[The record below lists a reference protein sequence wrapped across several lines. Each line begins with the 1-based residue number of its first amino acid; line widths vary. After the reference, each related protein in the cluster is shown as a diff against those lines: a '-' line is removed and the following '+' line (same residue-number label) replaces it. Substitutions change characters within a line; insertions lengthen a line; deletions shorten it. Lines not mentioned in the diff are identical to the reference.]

1 MNLQFSDTK
10 DGFKTFS
17 LDNVYFHSKYAPLTE
32 AQRFVQSTTLPYKPK
47 LILLIEPGLSYC
59 FPYLK
64 DAYPDSKIVAIR
76 LIDYAFPKA
85 DVYDA
90 NINYK
95 SCANFKAYLLQTYGE
110 EMLLSST
117 IFTWPAAQNIFAQDV
132 HEIIEKYKQA
142 LNDCKTLLVTRQFF
156 EKKWLTNCLNF
167 IQHAKSFVSL
177 KDKLEL
183 PVVVCASGPSLI
195 PCIPALQQNKE
206 KVFII
211 ALSSALCVLIKN
223 DIIPDLVLS
232 TDGGFWAGEH
242 LKCLVK
248 NSFIPVAC
256 PAEAYIPK
264 KLLKKNPVLALEYD
278 DNSSFISTQIL
289 NKCGLKA
296 KSTLRNPTVSGTAI
310 YFANSITDKQVYFC
324 GLDLHENSG
333 LQHSKPNELEKNNS
347 LTETR
352 LANKETRNSRSR
364 FNSGSLKIY
373 EEWFSSINDEKLL
386 KKTVR
391 VIDSQ
396 FKNNTLGKLCDIN
409 SKSFGEQLDKLT
421 ALNKKEFFKDAVKE
435 ISNEQKNSVYEFVL
449 EQLDTPK
456 WQKQLFPAD
465 VIALENSNNGQ
476 AEQERLLQK
485 LELLKTKIRKLQN
498 V

>member
-132 HEIIEKYKQA
+132 HEIIEQYKQA

-167 IQHAKSFVSL
+167 IQNAKSFVSL

-183 PVVVCASGPSLI
+183 G
-195 PCIPALQQNKE
+195 Q
-206 KVFII
+206 
-211 ALSSALCVLIKN
+211 VL
-223 DIIPDLVLS
+223 
-232 TDGGFWAGEH
+232 F
-242 LKCLVK
+242 
-248 NSFIPVAC
+248 
-256 PAEAYIPK
+256 
-264 KLLKKNPVLALEYD
+264 
-278 DNSSFISTQIL
+278 
-289 NKCGLKA
+289 
-296 KSTLRNPTVSGTAI
+296 R
-310 YFANSITDKQVYFC
+310 VYRHC
-324 GLDLHENSG
+324 S
-333 LQHSKPNELEKNNS
+333 
-347 LTETR
+347 
-352 LANKETRNSRSR
+352 
-364 FNSGSLKIY
+364 
-373 EEWFSSINDEKLL
+373 
-386 KKTVR
+386 
-391 VIDSQ
+391 
-396 FKNNTLGKLCDIN
+396 
-409 SKSFGEQLDKLT
+409 
-421 ALNKKEFFKDAVKE
+421 
-435 ISNEQKNSVYEFVL
+435 
-449 EQLDTPK
+449 
-456 WQKQLFPAD
+456 
-465 VIALENSNNGQ
+465 
-476 AEQERLLQK
+476 
-485 LELLKTKIRKLQN
+485 KIRKRFL
-498 V
+498 